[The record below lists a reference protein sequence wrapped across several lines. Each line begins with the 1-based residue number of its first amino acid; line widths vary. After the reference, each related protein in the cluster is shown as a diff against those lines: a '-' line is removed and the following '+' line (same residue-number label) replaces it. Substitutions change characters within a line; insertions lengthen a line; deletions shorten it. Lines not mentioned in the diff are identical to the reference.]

1 MQQVD
6 GSIAATYVLYVYN
19 IYAYIIII
27 YVF

>member
-1 MQQVD
+1 MQQVG

-19 IYAYIIII
+19 IYAYIILI